1 MPRKPERKS
10 DLRRKKSCSR
20 LLHQSFRFCS
30 DLRSHPPAALCSA
43 PYLSEMC
50 GGAILSDLIPTAKSR
65 RVTPDLLWPDLKED
79 SPYDS
84 RHRKKRAPLLVED
97 DDFEADFREFK
108 DDSEEEEEL
117 FDSHPFAFGSSKAF
131 LAQGNFLQ
139 PGTEKDLPP
148 PPRPPLFSVD
158 TFCGLPL
165 RDRKSLPGFPRRST
179 QTSLIVPFSAIDVV
193 KRSDLSIRS
202 VSPVAASPLVG
213 LILGL
218 SLPPHD
224 LCFLCPIPG
233 PPWDGVTFAS
243 AVLDMGCFFALKG
256 WFNQLLLRHVEQE
269 EHDSAQEG
277 IRV

>member
-148 PPRPPLFSVD
+148 PPPVHPYFLWTPSVGCPCEIGNLFPV
-158 TFCGLPL
+158 FPG
-165 RDRKSLPGFPRRST
+165 DRRR
-179 QTSLIVPFSAIDVV
+179 
-193 KRSDLSIRS
+193 RR
-202 VSPVAASPLVG
+202 
-213 LILGL
+213 
-218 SLPPHD
+218 
-224 LCFLCPIPG
+224 
-233 PPWDGVTFAS
+233 
-243 AVLDMGCFFALKG
+243 
-256 WFNQLLLRHVEQE
+256 
-269 EHDSAQEG
+269 
-277 IRV
+277 